1 MFKALAGL
9 IAMLTAVAV
18 QASTVSINFDEF
30 TTPPVNCCYGN
41 PTAGVP
47 VIYPTVTI
55 TGGNSGTIMDNT
67 GWSNMQTSGKNL
79 FGTLDG
85 LITLNF
91 NQPISGLSLDVING
105 TNAASFTLS
114 EYDNSHNLIDSET
127 MFLNRYTTAG
137 SVERFSLLDAGVF
150 SATISGNGDFAV
162 DTITYSDVP
171 EPATLALLGL
181 GLLAFAGLRR
191 RA

>member
-41 PTAGVP
+41 PTQGVP

-137 SVERFSLLDAGVF
+137 SVERFSLLDSGVF
-150 SATISGNGDFAV
+150 SATISGNGDFGV